1 MDMHEAIEVALNSTA
16 EGQDRLAAAY
26 ELATNMAVS
35 DIEAARSAAAEAAG
49 AEHVDYESAYA
60 LNQADETL
68 ALASEFTR
76 RGLMVELQ
84 RQTYRDC
91 KQVAAYM
98 PANYTVIDRGAG
110 ENALVVGIDRA
121 GWTMAG
127 YIIPRLGSGLIF
139 PVAREEDNQPDVR
152 SVVG

>member
-1 MDMHEAIEVALNSTA
+1 MDLHEAIEVAVNSTA

-49 AEHVDYESAYA
+49 AEHIDYGSAYA

-68 ALASEFTR
+68 ALASELGR
-76 RGLMVELQ
+76 RGKLVEVVAG
-84 RQTYRDC
+84 TYRDHE
-91 KQVAAYM
+91 QLMAYM
-98 PANYTVIDRGAG
+98 TGNYTAIDQGAG

-121 GWTMAG
+121 GWTMED
-127 YIIPRLGSGLIF
+127 YIIPRLGSGVIAVVRDDDHR
-139 PVAREEDNQPDVR
+139 PIIR
-152 SVVG
+152 SVA